1 MSSRYLE
8 ISQRNGSLEK
18 QLLVLSLS
26 SSIMVAEIV
35 CLQQLLE
42 NPQDLESSLP
52 LTVALKNLFLVILL
66 DQPFTAADDP
76 ADMKFKVLMAETRQ
90 DALGE
95 VLRLASQHFGILFDE
110 LEDKIT
116 FPIVDTD
123 NDEQDD
129 LILLT
134 PLHLE
139 ESDYPPDFTAADAW
153 DVYRQFA
160 DKENNLAVFYPL
172 KDLLALIGSDLR
184 LYAPRQRN

>member
-1 MSSRYLE
+1 
-8 ISQRNGSLEK
+8 
-18 QLLVLSLS
+18 
-26 SSIMVAEIV
+26 MVAEIV